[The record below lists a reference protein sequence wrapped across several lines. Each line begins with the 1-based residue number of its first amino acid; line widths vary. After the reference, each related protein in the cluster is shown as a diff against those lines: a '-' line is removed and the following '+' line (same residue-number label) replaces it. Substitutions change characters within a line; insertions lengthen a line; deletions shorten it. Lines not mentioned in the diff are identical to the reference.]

1 MKRWSSSYVTREM
14 QAARVHNAQIR
25 VAKSQTPT
33 TVNAG
38 KGLGHQ
44 TPRALLLGLQC
55 DCSGGIRLRDLYF
68 AIQNPCPVTGC
79 RDSLPLLVDA
89 FYMEYYLSL

>member
-1 MKRWSSSYVTREM
+1 M

-25 VAKSQTPT
+25 VAKSRTPT

-55 DCSGGIRLRDLYF
+55 DMAVLEDGLWCEPTSPFHGVYSKGLEI
-68 AIQNPCPVTGC
+68 CVHT
-79 RDSLPLLVDA
+79 STHT
-89 FYMEYYLSL
+89 